1 MTMHELKCWR
11 PFFQMVQDGTKMFEY
26 RKDDRGFKI
35 GDELC
40 LVEVFPPDGDAPDL
54 GTFCGRPVRRNLK
67 VAGGRIYAQITSIVR
82 PEDIDPAM
90 NMSTIPEGHCIM
102 GIRLVGSV
110 PPSPPRMG
118 MSAPEDPEEKAD
130 EPARINPRCIKCG
143 YTAAEMRYDLKEVKS
158 ASKKCETV
166 ERIFCMCKRCRYSW
180 MTDVLERIPVE

>member
-1 MTMHELKCWR
+1 MMRHELKCWR

-54 GTFCGRPVRRNLK
+54 GTFCERPVRRNLK

-110 PPSPPRMG
+110 PPLPPRMG
-118 MSAPEDPEEKAD
+118 RSASEEKGD

-143 YTAAEMRYDLKEVKS
+143 HTDAEMGYRCKEVES
-158 ASKKCETV
+158 GSKEFV
-166 ERIFCMCKRCRYSW
+166 ERIFCRCKRCGYLW
-180 MTDVLERIPVE
+180 TTDPLEKRPVE